1 MLKSTIVNFNYY
13 IDLFKLD
20 TDDNAL
26 SLFYVFD
33 NNFWPGAGAD
43 YFFPEVGAD

>member
-1 MLKSTIVNFNYY
+1 MLWQQQSSYKI
-13 IDLFKLD
+13 
-20 TDDNAL
+20 
-26 SLFYVFD
+26 LFYVFD